1 LIIDSAVKSSEGEE
15 SSAKNKY
22 NKRGL
27 ILIGADKDKIIEQT
41 KTLAAIPLED
51 RLLKEVDVFIDLKID
66 NSFD

>member
-1 LIIDSAVKSSEGEE
+1 MIIDSAVKSSEGEE

>member
-1 LIIDSAVKSSEGEE
+1 LIIDSAVKSSDGEE